1 MHAGTKELVAITSL
15 NAEIR
20 LIDQRQPTEFRLI
33 LNKKTPINQQKP
45 HRQTT
50 EHHHIRRDQKNKI
63 TRTQSILPVLS

>member
-20 LIDQRQPTEFRLI
+20 LIDQRQPPELRLI
-33 LNKKTPINQQKP
+33 LNKKTPRNQQKP

-50 EHHHIRRDQKNKI
+50 KHHHIRRGQETKI
-63 TRTQSILPVLS
+63 TRAQPILPVLS